1 MRDFSGFHGDLF
13 GIFGRESPYSATI
26 SGMKVFTQKKDR
38 VSKVYPQGTF
48 SRVFSTAI
56 RLFRK
61 KFAAGNEL
69 FCKSPATVSDF
80 FVKLEFSPITKL
92 LPAGRPSSSMIPD
105 ADEDPFPHVVKV
117 DRLYPEEQDFVA
129 DDISPLSPY
138 KMADLDEPATKID
151 LPALLPGEDPDPPAE
166 KVAGRAGPLDEP
178 AVSRDMKKA
187 DEQVTL
193 SFFKKDKEKLRRPWD
208 GPDLG

>member
-1 MRDFSGFHGDLF
+1 M
-13 GIFGRESPYSATI
+13 
-26 SGMKVFTQKKDR
+26 
-38 VSKVYPQGTF
+38 
-48 SRVFSTAI
+48 FSTAI

-61 KFAAGNEL
+61 KFAAGNKL

-92 LPAGRPSSSMIPD
+92 LPARRPSSSVIPD

-138 KMADLDEPATKID
+138 EMADLDEPATKID

-166 KVAGRAGPLDEP
+166 MVAGRAGPLDEP
-178 AVSRDMKKA
+178 AVPRDLKKA
-187 DEQVTL
+187 DEQLTL
-193 SFFKKDKEKLRRPWD
+193 SFFKNDKENLRRPWN